1 MLRTS
6 ILRAVRPT
14 ARPVARIATPAFIPR
29 SYATLSPHTPPP
41 TTPYE
46 VFDEPS
52 KDSQKDRAIARLREA
67 GHSSQINS
75 AEIDEDPVK
84 VVDYIREEI
93 AERLAE
99 RIEDLRIPPSSIL
112 ELAGHSG
119 QLTQILQEV
128 IADEV
133 PSSSDQQ
140 DTQTERRKWW
150 IVESSK
156 EALHRDDDSLFA
168 SPPTRIQASA
178 SKLLEHPEIE
188 KLREQVE
195 AVVSGGGLHWVGDI
209 VGALTQ
215 IRHLLKP
222 DGVFV
227 GAVLGGDTLFELR
240 TSLQLAEQERRGGIA
255 NRVSPM
261 INPTDAPSLLNR
273 AGFTLTTIDVEDMT
287 INYPSIWELMSD
299 LRDMG
304 ESNAILG
311 RRAHVSRDVLLAADA
326 IYKELYGNEDGSVP
340 ATFQIIFLIG
350 WKPGPNQP
358 QALERG
364 SATTSL
370 KDVL

>member
-1 MLRTS
+1 MMRA
-6 ILRAVRPT
+6 ILSKST
-14 ARPVARIATPAFIPR
+14 NLARPLASATLSLR
-29 SYATLSPHTPPP
+29 SSRAYATLSPHTPPP
-41 TTPYE
+41 TKPYE
-46 VFDEPS
+46 VFDELS
-52 KDSQKDRAIARLREA
+52 KERQKDRAIRRLTED
-67 GHSSQINS
+67 GELSQSIEPN
-75 AEIDEDPVK
+75 DQNPVK
-84 VVDYIREEI
+84 VVDYLRDEI

-99 RIEDLRIPPSSIL
+99 RIEDLRIPPASIL
-112 ELAGHSG
+112 ELAAHSG

-133 PSSSDQQ
+133 PSSSERQ
-140 DTQTERRKWW
+140 DKQSERRKWW
-150 IVESSK
+150 LVESSK
-156 EALHRDDDSLFA
+156 EALHRDDDSQFP
-168 SPPTRIQASA
+168 SPPTRIQASP
-178 SKLLEHPEIE
+178 SYLLENPEIG
-188 KLREQVE
+188 KLKDQVE

-215 IRHLLKP
+215 IRHVLKP

-240 TSLQLAEQERRGGIA
+240 TSLQLAEQERRGGIS

-273 AGFTLTTIDVEDMT
+273 AGFTTTTVDVEDMI

-311 RRAHVSRDVLLAADA
+311 RRAQVSRDVLLAAES
-326 IYKELYGNEDGSVP
+326 IYKELYGTEDGAVP

-358 QALERG
+358 KALERG
-364 SATTSL
+364 SAGTSL

>member
-1 MLRTS
+1 MRS
-6 ILRAVRPT
+6 SVLRALRPVRPAFT
-14 ARPVARIATPAFIPR
+14 ARRALLPR
-29 SYATLSPHTPPP
+29 TYATLNPHTPPP

-52 KDSQKDRAIARLREA
+52 KDRQRDRAILRLRQDTSDPADQE
-67 GHSSQINS
+67 GS
-75 AEIDEDPVK
+75 DVEDPVK
-84 VVDYIREEI
+84 VVDYLREEI

-99 RIEDLRIPPSSIL
+99 RIEDLKTPPGSIL
-112 ELAGHSG
+112 ELAAHSG

-128 IADEV
+128 LADEV
-133 PSSSDQQ
+133 PSESENQDAQDQ
-140 DTQTERRKWW
+140 RRKWW
-150 IVESSK
+150 IVESS
-156 EALHRDDDSLFA
+156 EGALNRDDDSLFA
-168 SPPTRIQASA
+168 SPPTRIQASP
-178 SKLLEHPEIE
+178 SNLLSHPQIQP
-188 KLREQVE
+188 LIGNVE
-195 AVVSGGGLHWVGDI
+195 AVVSAGGLHWVGDI

-215 IRHLLKP
+215 VRHVLKP

-287 INYPSIWELMSD
+287 INYPSLWELMAD

-311 RRAHVSRDVLLAADA
+311 RRTHVSRDVLLAAEA
-326 IYKELYGNEDGSVP
+326 IYKAELYGNEDGSVP

-358 QALERG
+358 KPLERG
-364 SATTSL
+364 SATTNL